1 MILKTLSTK
10 YTAKYF
16 EDKYNIKLKR
26 QYRNVYI
33 FTIDDINDTV
43 EICKNIYEN
52 ENVKY
57 AQPSYYRTIR
67 FNETF

>member
-26 QYRNVYI
+26 QYR
-33 FTIDDINDTV
+33 IDYKKVLRT
-43 EICKNIYEN
+43 
-52 ENVKY
+52 
-57 AQPSYYRTIR
+57 AQNALLQI
-67 FNETF
+67 